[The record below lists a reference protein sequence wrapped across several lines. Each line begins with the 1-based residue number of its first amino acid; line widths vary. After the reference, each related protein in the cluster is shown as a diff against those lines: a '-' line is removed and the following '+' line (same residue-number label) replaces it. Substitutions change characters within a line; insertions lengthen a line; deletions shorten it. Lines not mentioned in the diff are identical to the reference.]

1 VLQAVE
7 VLAVLALTLLVLL
20 VLQAVLELKLTMVL
34 ISQVGYRQ
42 LVLALAVMS
51 QEAVAEVVAI
61 QAVELAVLAVAVTVT
76 IILV

>member
-20 VLQAVLELKLTMVL
+20 VLQVVLELKLTMVL

-42 LVLALAVMS
+42 LVLALVVMS
-51 QEAVAEVVAI
+51 QEAVAEAVAI
-61 QAVELAVLAVAVTVT
+61 QAVELAV
-76 IILV
+76 